1 MEGSIRLVRG
11 LGFRVCVVLVNSQ
24 LLRVWGFRDGAKACG
39 SGVTAVRGSE
49 ILGLGLTHTII

>member
-1 MEGSIRLVRG
+1 MLFLLILSC
-11 LGFRVCVVLVNSQ
+11 LGFG
-24 LLRVWGFRDGAKACG
+24 GFRDGAKACG